1 MRDDAT
7 RYDTVTTLLHWL
19 IGLVLLGQIA
29 FGFLL
34 DDIAPRGTP
43 SRSAVINLHKSFGIV
58 LGLLIVARLAWRLA
72 HRPPA
77 WPAGMPHWQQ
87 RAALWAHR
95 ALYACMVAMPL
106 SGYVASNFSKH
117 GVKFFGVLLKPWGPD
132 VPAVYEV
139 FNGVHVVTAFVFVSL
154 IAVHVGAALKHAW
167 VDRDGVFS
175 RIWPRLG
182 PPPQPSPS
190 GGGGAT
196 ASPAGQRSASPS
208 ASGGRSGWGPAA

>member
-1 MRDDAT
+1 
-7 RYDTVTTLLHWL
+7 
-19 IGLVLLGQIA
+19 
-29 FGFLL
+29 
-34 DDIAPRGTP
+34 
-43 SRSAVINLHKSFGIV
+43 VINLHKSFGIV

-95 ALYACMVAMPL
+95 ALYACMVAMPV

-117 GVKFFGVLLKPWGPD
+117 GVRFFGVLLKPWGPD
-132 VPAVYEV
+132 VPAVYGL
-139 FNGVHVVTAFVFVSL
+139 FNGVHVVTAFLFVAL
-154 IAVHVGAALKHAW
+154 IALHVGAALKHAW

-190 GGGGAT
+190 GGG
-196 ASPAGQRSASPS
+196 SPCPSP
-208 ASGGRSGWGPAA
+208 SGGRSGWGPAA